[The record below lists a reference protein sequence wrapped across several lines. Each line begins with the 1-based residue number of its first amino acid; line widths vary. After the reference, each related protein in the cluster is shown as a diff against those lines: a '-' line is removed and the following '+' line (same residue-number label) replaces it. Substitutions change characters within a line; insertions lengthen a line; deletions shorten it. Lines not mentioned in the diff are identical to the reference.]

1 MADNTEEGDKSKDGK
16 DDGAPPAKKK
26 PPSFHPSKHCI
37 MLLLAAPAWPQLG
50 NKFKASIPAAAVSA
64 TSVGGPSVQS
74 PSTPS
79 YKLPLTKE
87 ACELIERTMRGF
99 EMTHHRNMELIK
111 GLLDPIHWY
120 VAKAKEEVESLK
132 VAN

>member
-1 MADNTEEGDKSKDGK
+1 
-16 DDGAPPAKKK
+16 
-26 PPSFHPSKHCI
+26 

-50 NKFKASIPAAAVSA
+50 NKFKASIPAAADSA

-87 ACELIERTMRGF
+87 ASELIERTMRGF

-120 VAKAKEEVESLK
+120 VDQRDMVAQLAKAKEEVESLK